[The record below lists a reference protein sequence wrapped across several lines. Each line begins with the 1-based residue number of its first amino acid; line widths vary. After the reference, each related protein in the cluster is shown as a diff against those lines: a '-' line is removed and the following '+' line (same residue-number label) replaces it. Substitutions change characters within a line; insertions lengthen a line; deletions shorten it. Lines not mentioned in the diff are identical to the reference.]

1 MSGTVVLLV
10 LIMTV
15 VIVIALMALVT
26 GTVAVKK
33 ASGRQ
38 TVIARC
44 GGWVSAWLIDTGIWP
59 AVPHRKLVSGL
70 VMISV
75 VVITL
80 AIALTVNAPVV
91 TVVLMV
97 KYGTR
102 DDNGRR
108 R

>member
-1 MSGTVVLLV
+1 
-10 LIMTV
+10 MTMA
-15 VIVIALMALVT
+15 IVFALAALVT
-26 GTVAVKK
+26 VTVAVNKT
-33 ASGRQ
+33 SGRH
-38 TVIARC
+38 TMIARC
-44 GGWVSAWLIDTGIWP
+44 GGLFSAWLIDTGIWP

-102 DDNGRR
+102 DANGRCR
-108 R
+108 